1 MTPEEKFNRDVWWIL
16 QEIKKDSYLTPKGQ
30 RVEFSLRSLPKT
42 KSIRRKDVDYGFPQ
56 EEVQRKLL
64 FKLQEWKAL
73 GDVKA
78 VDNVLRGS
86 DIFNPRIYDLTI
98 KQPKFDELYKK
109 YEASFSSQ
117 PTPPANK
124 AKPRIKSKT
133 SAKEKPK
140 EPKTAIEFLQEIVR
154 ELYQQYSKYPAG
166 KKIRYEVYLGEDDSE
181 DENQIND
188 YYSRLEALKQL
199 KEEGIVLDYTIES
212 KTEDIQHNEYVGTRI
227 EYKIAKCLVDKNELQ
242 KHINDLS
249 GSGDNAKS
257 NGDLDYKQSLFLLKT
272 FYSKI
277 LEILDAFAGG
287 YIAVRNNVINHYYT
301 VLNSLVDDTLNKKGF
316 EELKNAKPE
325 LFESLI
331 GDIEDF
337 DVEWE
342 FGSKRAYDFLGKIEK
357 LYILSGSPVFSLPDE
372 MKIFLQ
378 KADEAVSEHRKYCYE
393 QWQKMEKRAQNYK
406 EQWDKQWSKDDKT
419 TETKQPETKSDTEK
433 ILTALDGAIVRGFE
447 NMFTKAPLQQQGV
460 QKIEIVNGKLEVDGL
475 KDGLKAIAQSKKE
488 TDKFKFPYKLPAGT
502 KWEEITIK
510 FVDDE
515 NVYIQVKQFKHTAS
529 FKELGLVGRGKNPN
543 PSELWAFLKVLAQV
557 NGELAIKDAQARDK
571 YKKQKELLAKALQ
584 SYFSLDYDPFYP
596 YRSSSEKQG
605 NSYKIKITLIPLQ
618 SDDAKSTAAAEEND
632 DLGVKEYLKEQAPQV
647 NEE

>member
-1 MTPEEKFNRDVWWIL
+1 
-16 QEIKKDSYLTPKGQ
+16 
-30 RVEFSLRSLPKT
+30 LRTLPKT

-73 GDVKA
+73 DVQL
-78 VDNVLRGS
+78 VDDILRGS
-86 DIFNPRIYDLTI
+86 DMFNPRIYRLTI

-109 YEASFSSQ
+109 YESSFSPQ
-117 PTPPANK
+117 PTQSEKKQAN
-124 AKPRIKSKT
+124 S
-133 SAKEKPK
+133 EK
-140 EPKTAIEFLQEIVR
+140 V
-154 ELYQQYSKYPAG
+154 S
-166 KKIRYEVYLGEDDSE
+166 SE
-181 DENQIND
+181 
-188 YYSRLEALKQL
+188 
-199 KEEGIVLDYTIES
+199 
-212 KTEDIQHNEYVGTRI
+212 
-227 EYKIAKCLVDKNELQ
+227 
-242 KHINDLS
+242 
-249 GSGDNAKS
+249 
-257 NGDLDYKQSLFLLKT
+257 LDYKQSLFLLKT

-287 YIAVRNNVINHYYT
+287 YIAVRNTVINHYYT
-301 VLNSLVDDTLNKKGF
+301 VLNSLVDDTLNKKEF
-316 EELKNAKPE
+316 EGLKADKPE
-325 LFESLI
+325 MFDSLI

-342 FGSKRAYDFLGKIEK
+342 FGSKQAYDFLGKIEK

-372 MKIFLQ
+372 LKIFLQ
-378 KADEAVSEHRKYCYE
+378 KTDEAVSEHRKYCYE

-406 EQWDKQWSKDDKT
+406 EQWDKQFNKDDKT
-419 TETKQPETKSDTEK
+419 TETKQPETKNDTEK

-447 NMFTKAPLQQQGV
+447 NMFAKAPLQQQSV
-460 QKIEIVNGKLEVDGL
+460 QKIEIVKGKLEVDGL
-475 KDGLKAIAQSKKE
+475 KDGLKAISQSKKE
-488 TDKFKFPYKLPAGT
+488 TDKPKFPYKLPAGT

-510 FVDDE
+510 FEDDE

-529 FKELGLVGRGKNPN
+529 YKELGLVGRGKNPN

-584 SYFSLDYDPFYP
+584 NYFSLDYDPFYP

-618 SDDAKSTAAAEEND
+618 NSDKKTVATEEDDD
-632 DLGVKEYLKEQAPQV
+632 DLGVKEYLKDQAPQV